1 MDRLRALAEAD
12 GFFTRQD
19 AFGIGHDD
27 RSIRR
32 SLRSRLWV
40 RVRPGAY
47 TFPDLWPAA
56 DPVAQHLLTGRAV
69 SRRFG
74 PKVALSHTSGA
85 LAHGLLVWDTDLSQ
99 VHVTRLDRGAGRCE
113 AGVVH
118 HEGLTLPADVAHL
131 DGGAALHPARCALE
145 TAALGSAEAAARRP
159 RLAPAPRPLRPATS
173 STRRTPC
180 FGPGRGMQCDPGA
193 GPDGRRARGVGGRV
207 GAPGTSATPTD
218 SRHPSSSSTVLD
230 HAGRLVGTTDL
241 AWPEH
246 GLLGEFDGRVKYERY
261 LRSGETPGDA
271 VFREKRREDRLC
283 ELLGWRM
290 IRLVWA
296 DLHRPAE
303 TAARI
308 SRMLRAAA

>member
-99 VHVTRLDRGAGRCE
+99 VHVTRLDGGAGRCE

-131 DGGAALHPARCALE
+131 DGGAALHPARCAIE
-145 TAALGSAEAAARRP
+145 TAALGSAEAGLVVLDSLLHLGRATRDELDATYALLRTWPGMQATRVP
-159 RLAPAPRPLRPATS
+159 VRMADGRAESAGESRTRYLCYAHGLPAPELQYDV
-173 STRRTPC
+173 
-180 FGPGRGMQCDPGA
+180 F
-193 GPDGRRARGVGGRV
+193 
-207 GAPGTSATPTD
+207 
-218 SRHPSSSSTVLD
+218 D

>member
-19 AFGIGHDD
+19 AFAIGHDD

-32 SLRSRLWV
+32 ALRSRLWA

-47 TFPDLWPAA
+47 TFPDLWPAD
-56 DPVAQHLLTGRAV
+56 DPVTRHLVTGRAV
-69 SRRFG
+69 TRRFG

-85 LAHGLLVWDTDLSQ
+85 LAHGLLVWDADLSQ
-99 VHVTRLDRGAGRCE
+99 VHVTRLDGGAGRCE

-118 HEGLTLPADVAHL
+118 HEGLTLPSDVVHL
-131 DGGAALHPARCALE
+131 EGGAALHPARCAIE
-145 TAALGSAEAAARRP
+145 TAALGSAEAGLVVLDSLLHLGRATPEELHATYALLRSWPGMQATRVP
-159 RLAPAPRPLRPATS
+159 VRMADGRAESAGESRTRYLCYAHGLPAPELQYDVFDR
-173 STRRTPC
+173 
-180 FGPGRGMQCDPGA
+180 A
-193 GPDGRRARGVGGRV
+193 GI
-207 GAPGTSATPTD
+207 
-218 SRHPSSSSTVLD
+218 
-230 HAGRLVGTTDL
+230 LVGTTDF

-246 GLLGEFDGRVKYERY
+246 RLLGEFDGRVKYERY
-261 LRSGETPGDA
+261 LRPGETPGDA

-290 IRLVWA
+290 VRLVWA

-308 SRMLRAAA
+308 DRMLRVAA

>member
-99 VHVTRLDRGAGRCE
+99 VHVTRLDGGAGRCE

-118 HEGLTLPADVAHL
+118 HEGLTLPSDVAHL
-131 DGGAALHPARCALE
+131 DGGAALHPARCAIE
-145 TAALGSAEAAARRP
+145 TAALGSAEAGLVVLDSLLHLGRATRDELDATYSLLRTWPGMQATRVPVRMADGRAESAGESRTRYLCYAHGPPGTRAPVRRLRPRREARRHHG
-159 RLAPAPRPLRPATS
+159 LRVA
-173 STRRTPC
+173 
-180 FGPGRGMQCDPGA
+180 GA
-193 GPDGRRARGVGGRV
+193 R
-207 GAPGTSATPTD
+207 
-218 SRHPSSSSTVLD
+218 
-230 HAGRLVGTTDL
+230 
-241 AWPEH
+241 
-246 GLLGEFDGRVKYERY
+246 LLGEFDGRVKYERY
-261 LRSGETPGDA
+261 LRPA
-271 VFREKRREDRLC
+271 
-283 ELLGWRM
+283 
-290 IRLVWA
+290 
-296 DLHRPAE
+296 RPPA
-303 TAARI
+303 TRSSARSAARTG
-308 SRMLRAAA
+308 SASCSGGG